1 MQQRLWRGASDEDVR
16 APDGGARG
24 WWGANPA
31 SSRGSAGDA
40 ARDGR
45 RPLRAHRD
53 EDDDRGELS
62 SGGESDDSRATV
74 VTHGVGAHHGK
85 SLSGVSSSGGDFASD
100 AERGDGDFGRGR
112 VAASHDRRGSLG
124 SLGSGRL
131 LNDAHLTIAGS
142 AHVSPSLPGVG
153 GSMTLSQG
161 SISQSDVVLRRVDSK
176 THVVEAL
183 ASVPGLHKRGIDLP
197 MTKRL
202 AFRKCRGVA
211 RNRGLLALALMLFV
225 VAMTARRAPSRH
237 GDDEEHQR
245 ERQQT
250 AVPRDAATLPER
262 QTLGHGKIDAS
273 LMKPGDTRQ
282 RLHHVRLAIHAAQN
296 DVALR
301 NRSLRERH
309 RPADAREAR
318 RDVRRARDG
327 EMRVI

>member
-112 VAASHDRRGSLG
+112 VAASHDRCGSLG

-153 GSMTLSQG
+153 GSTTLSQG

-225 VAMTARRAPSRH
+225 VAMTARRAPSLAGDDASRFASRGDFSARRLGRH
-237 GDDEEHQR
+237 GAFGDGDVARNGVGHRGMALRDEE
-245 ERQQT
+245 
-250 AVPRDAATLPER
+250 
-262 QTLGHGKIDAS
+262 G
-273 LMKPGDTRQ
+273 TRFGTG
-282 RLHHVRLAIHAAQN
+282 R
-296 DVALR
+296 
-301 NRSLRERH
+301 
-309 RPADAREAR
+309 
-318 RDVRRARDG
+318 G
-327 EMRVI
+327 G

>member
-112 VAASHDRRGSLG
+112 VAASHSRLG
-124 SLGSGRL
+124 SLGSGPGKL
-131 LNDAHLTIAGS
+131 LADAHLTIAGS
-142 AHVSPSLPGVG
+142 AHASQSLPG
-153 GSMTLSQG
+153 SL
-161 SISQSDVVLRRVDSK
+161 SQSDVVLRRVDSK

-225 VAMTARRAPSRH
+225 VAMTARRAPSLAGDDASRFASRGDFSARRLGRH
-237 GDDEEHQR
+237 GAFGDGDVARNGVGHRGMALRDEE
-245 ERQQT
+245 
-250 AVPRDAATLPER
+250 
-262 QTLGHGKIDAS
+262 G
-273 LMKPGDTRQ
+273 TRFGTG
-282 RLHHVRLAIHAAQN
+282 R
-296 DVALR
+296 
-301 NRSLRERH
+301 
-309 RPADAREAR
+309 
-318 RDVRRARDG
+318 G
-327 EMRVI
+327 G

>member
-1 MQQRLWRGASDEDVR
+1 MQQRLWRSASDEDFRV
-16 APDGGARG
+16 PDGAARG
-24 WWGANPA
+24 WWGANP
-31 SSRGSAGDA
+31 SRGSAGDA

-112 VAASHDRRGSLG
+112 VAASHSRLG
-124 SLGSGRL
+124 SLGSGPGKL
-131 LNDAHLTIAGS
+131 LADAHLTIAGS
-142 AHVSPSLPGVG
+142 AHASQSLPG
-153 GSMTLSQG
+153 SL
-161 SISQSDVVLRRVDSK
+161 SQSDVVLRRVDSK

-225 VAMTARRAPSRH
+225 VAMTARRAPSLAGDDASRFASRGDFSARRLGRH
-237 GDDEEHQR
+237 GAFGDGDVARNGVGHRGMALRDEE
-245 ERQQT
+245 
-250 AVPRDAATLPER
+250 
-262 QTLGHGKIDAS
+262 G
-273 LMKPGDTRQ
+273 TRFGTG
-282 RLHHVRLAIHAAQN
+282 R
-296 DVALR
+296 
-301 NRSLRERH
+301 
-309 RPADAREAR
+309 
-318 RDVRRARDG
+318 G
-327 EMRVI
+327 G

>member
-24 WWGANPA
+24 WWGANPS

-100 AERGDGDFGRGR
+100 AVAVGDGDFGRGR
-112 VAASHDRRGSLG
+112 VAASHSRLG
-124 SLGSGRL
+124 SLGSGPGKL
-131 LNDAHLTIAGS
+131 LADAHLTIAGS
-142 AHVSPSLPGVG
+142 AHASQSLPG
-153 GSMTLSQG
+153 SL
-161 SISQSDVVLRRVDSK
+161 SQSDVILRRVDSK

-225 VAMTARRAPSRH
+225 VAMTARRAPSLA
-237 GDDEEHQR
+237 GDDASSRFAFR
-245 ERQQT
+245 ES
-250 AVPRDAATLPER
+250 
-262 QTLGHGKIDAS
+262 LGRRGAF
-273 LMKPGDTRQ
+273 GDG
-282 RLHHVRLAIHAAQN
+282 
-296 DVALR
+296 DVARNGAGHRGMALR
-301 NRSLRERH
+301 DEEGTRFGTGR
-309 RPADAREAR
+309 
-318 RDVRRARDG
+318 G
-327 EMRVI
+327 G

>member
-1 MQQRLWRGASDEDVR
+1 M
-16 APDGGARG
+16 
-24 WWGANPA
+24 
-31 SSRGSAGDA
+31 
-40 ARDGR
+40 
-45 RPLRAHRD
+45 
-53 EDDDRGELS
+53 
-62 SGGESDDSRATV
+62 
-74 VTHGVGAHHGK
+74 
-85 SLSGVSSSGGDFASD
+85 SGVSSGGDFASD

-225 VAMTARRAPSRH
+225 VATRLGARRVSPATTFAFCARRPARRLGRH
-237 GDDEEHQR
+237 GALGTYAAETACRGMALHEEGTRFGTGGRKDSTAQSNITKVNKHL
-245 ERQQT
+245 EYSST
-250 AVPRDAATLPER
+250 AVIFGRPIVQVHRKNMLHSNCSLQANSLTIILSCLCRRIFFRRHPRIWSA
-262 QTLGHGKIDAS
+262 
-273 LMKPGDTRQ
+273 Q
-282 RLHHVRLAIHAAQN
+282 RAV
-296 DVALR
+296 
-301 NRSLRERH
+301 
-309 RPADAREAR
+309 
-318 RDVRRARDG
+318 
-327 EMRVI
+327 

>member
-24 WWGANPA
+24 WWGANPS

-112 VAASHDRRGSLG
+112 VAASHSRLG
-124 SLGSGRL
+124 SLGSGPGKL
-131 LNDAHLTIAGS
+131 LADAHLTIAGS
-142 AHVSPSLPGVG
+142 AHASQSLPG
-153 GSMTLSQG
+153 SL
-161 SISQSDVVLRRVDSK
+161 SQSDVVLRRVDSK

-225 VAMTARRAPSRH
+225 VAMTARRAPSLAGDDASRFASRGDFSARRLGRH
-237 GDDEEHQR
+237 GAFGDGDVARNGVGHRGMALRDEE
-245 ERQQT
+245 
-250 AVPRDAATLPER
+250 
-262 QTLGHGKIDAS
+262 G
-273 LMKPGDTRQ
+273 TRFGTG
-282 RLHHVRLAIHAAQN
+282 
-296 DVALR
+296 
-301 NRSLRERH
+301 RS
-309 RPADAREAR
+309 
-318 RDVRRARDG
+318 G
-327 EMRVI
+327 